1 MKHTPHSL
9 KQTFRWLFFGLVVV
23 ALWLTPG
30 LQASSNPEPVVTSQ
44 EAAPACPPA
53 MQSDPE
59 ELRRAARQRETQ
71 RARVLLVGRKQELTA
86 IVNLPDALT
95 ADKGQL
101 DTLSEWNQKGNQPLQ
116 NGFVRLIPEI
126 VSVEI
131 DRTALKAKTVADESG
146 TLLRQVQSDEL
157 VTTLKFQIAGAFQI
171 RPCLSNVRLPKGT
184 TIWTYAETGEPQGP
198 VGIDLITPEGD
209 LWCPTIEGSTVWI
222 EIHIPKAAF
231 SSSEPFS
238 FQLSKAL
245 ETFQL
250 NRKGVPLVESQQRG
264 VFQPLDD
271 SCLQD
276 VNCVQQ
282 TQLISNASRGVGR
295 MQYISGGS
303 GFVCTGGLLND
314 QDTSGFIPYFL
325 TANHCLSTQSE
336 VSSLEVWWDYKTST
350 CNGAPPSSNSLQ
362 KSFGGTLLATS
373 AGSDFTFIRLQS
385 VPGNR
390 IFLGWNASTLGS
402 GVQLFRVHNP
412 GGRVQHYSE
421 HRTVSPTSTC
431 QSLPPSAFLYS
442 EDLVAATAGGSS
454 GSPVLNS
461 SEQVVGQLFGAC
473 GPDPENNCDRRNR
486 TVDGRFSTTFPQ
498 IRQWLEG
505 SGNGGDC
512 TPASISGDSF
522 STTASITTSS
532 CTVNFGTYTLP
543 DTGEALGTNRL
554 SNLYSFSGSSGEKVT
569 ITMGSSA
576 LDCALVLTL
585 VAGDSNTI
593 VAGDD
598 DSGPSTDSQLSF
610 TLNTAGTYRIY
621 ATSVGST
628 QTGSYSITF
637 SKQAAG
643 GNCTPTAISGNSFST
658 TSSIT
663 SASCVVNF
671 GSYALPDS
679 GEILGSNRLS
689 NLYSFSG
696 SMGEKITVTMG
707 STALDCALVLT
718 MVQGEANMIVSGD
731 DDSGPGTD
739 SQLSFTINTSGTY
752 RIYAT
757 SAGAVQTGSYS
768 ITFSKQA
775 AGGDCTPTAISGNS
789 FSTTGS
795 ITSSSC
801 VVNFGSYALPDSG
814 ETLGTNRLSV
824 LYSFS
829 GASGEKV
836 TIGMG
841 SSALDCALVLA
852 TVSGDSV
859 TIVAGDDDSGPG
871 TDSQISFTLN
881 SSGTYRIYAASVGST
896 QTGSFTFSFSKQP
909 ASGGGCTPTAISGNS
924 FSTTGT
930 ISASSCA
937 VNFGSYT
944 LPDSGEPLGTNRLS
958 NLYSFSGAS
967 GDRVTITMGSATL
980 DCALVLTLVTADS
993 NTIVAGD
1000 DDSGPSVDSQI
1011 TFTLNTA
1018 GNYQIYAASVG
1029 TTQTGS
1035 YSFSFSRQTSGGT
1048 CTYSLSPGSREFS
1061 ASGGSGQ
1068 VSVTVTAGTN
1078 CTWTAQSNDSWIV
1091 LGNTG
1096 GTGSGAVNYTV
1107 QTNTSAS
1114 LRTGTITIANQTH
1127 TVTQSGAAG
1136 CAFSISPSSRQ
1147 FVQAG
1152 GAGSVSI
1159 TVTAGTNCTWT
1170 AQTNDSWIVLSN
1182 TGGTGNGTVNYTV
1195 QANSTGS
1202 NRTGTIFVAG
1212 QTHTVSQTGGDT
1224 TPPTVNVVFPRT
1236 GDTISASTILTIG
1249 WVSTDNVGVT
1259 SQSIDLST
1267 NGGSSFGITV
1277 ATGLSGAATSFDFS
1291 VPSTL
1296 ATTSALVRVTA
1307 RDAAGNQGSGMS
1319 GIFTIAQPVDTT
1331 PPTVSVTAPTGKK
1344 IKRGI
1349 SFLTAW
1355 VSQDTGSGLASHDIQ
1370 LSLDAGATFPFT
1382 LATGLS
1388 GSTQSIN
1395 LTVPTSVPKSKT
1407 SRIRVIA
1414 RDVAGNVGQGDS
1426 IVLKLK

>member
-9 KQTFRWLFFGLVVV
+9 KQTFRWLFVGLVVV

-44 EAAPACPPA
+44 EAAPSCPPA

-59 ELRRAARQRETQ
+59 ELQRVARQREAQ

-95 ADKGQL
+95 ADKGQI

-131 DRTALKAKTVADESG
+131 DRTALKAKTAADESG
-146 TLLRQVQSDEL
+146 TMLRKVQSDEL

-198 VGIDLITPEGD
+198 VGIDLVTPDGD

-231 SSSEPFS
+231 SSSETFS

-245 ETFQL
+245 ETFRL
-250 NRKGVPLVESQQRG
+250 NRKGVPISLEQQRG

-276 VNCVQQ
+276 VTCVQP
-282 TQLISNASRGVGR
+282 TQLINNASRGVGR
-295 MQYISGGS
+295 MQFISGGS

-350 CNGAPPSSNSLQ
+350 CNGTPPSSNSLQ

-385 VPGNR
+385 VPANR
-390 IFLGWNASTLGS
+390 IFLGWNAGTLGS

-412 GGRVQHYSE
+412 GGDVQHYSE

-461 SEQVVGQLFGAC
+461 SEQVVGQLFGSC
-473 GPDPENNCDRRNR
+473 GPNPEDNCDRRNR
-486 TVDGRFSTTFPQ
+486 TVDGRFSTTFSQ
-498 IRQWLEG
+498 IRQFLEG
-505 SGNGGDC
+505 SSSGGDC
-512 TPASISGDSF
+512 TPTAISGNTF
-522 STTASITTSS
+522 STTASITNSS

-569 ITMGSSA
+569 IGMGSSA
-576 LDCALVLTL
+576 LDCALVLTI
-585 VAGDSNTI
+585 VQGESNTI

-598 DSGPSTDSQLSF
+598 DSGP
-610 TLNTAGTYRIY
+610 
-621 ATSVGST
+621 
-628 QTGSYSITF
+628 
-637 SKQAAG
+637 
-643 GNCTPTAISGNSFST
+643 
-658 TSSIT
+658 
-663 SASCVVNF
+663 
-671 GSYALPDS
+671 
-679 GEILGSNRLS
+679 
-689 NLYSFSG
+689 
-696 SMGEKITVTMG
+696 
-707 STALDCALVLT
+707 
-718 MVQGEANMIVSGD
+718 
-731 DDSGPGTD
+731 GTD
-739 SQLSFTINTSGTY
+739 SQISFTLNTSGTY

-757 SAGAVQTGSYS
+757 SVGTTQTGSYS

-824 LYSFS
+824 LYSLS

-836 TIGMG
+836 TIGMD
-841 SSALDCALVLA
+841 SSALDCALVL
-852 TVSGDSV
+852 TIVQGESN

-871 TDSQISFTLN
+871 TDAQITFTLTTT
-881 SSGTYRIYAASVGST
+881 GTYRIYATSVGST

-909 ASGGGCTPTAISGNS
+909 ASGGCTPTAISGNS

-930 ISASSCA
+930 INSSSCA

-958 NLYSFSGAS
+958 NVYSFSGAS

-980 DCALVLTLVTADS
+980 DCALVLTMVTADS

-1029 TTQTGS
+1029 STQTGS

-1048 CTYSLSPGSREFS
+1048 CTYSLSPASREFS

-1091 LGNTG
+1091 LSNTG

-1114 LRTGTITIANQTH
+1114 SRTGTITIANQTH

-1147 FVQAG
+1147 FAQAG
-1152 GAGSVSI
+1152 GSGSVSI
-1159 TVTAGTNCTWT
+1159 TVTAGTNCNWT

-1195 QANSTGS
+1195 QANSTGN

-1236 GDTISASTILTIG
+1236 GDTITASTILTIG
-1249 WVSTDNVGVT
+1249 WVSTDNIGVT
-1259 SQSIDLST
+1259 SQGIDLST

-1277 ATGLSGAATSFDFS
+1277 ATGLSGAVTSFDFS

-1296 ATTSALVRVTA
+1296 TTTSALVRVTA
-1307 RDAAGNQGSGMS
+1307 RDAAGNQGSGTS

-1331 PPTVSVTAPTGKK
+1331 PPTVTVTAPTGKK
-1344 IKRGI
+1344 IFRGT